1 MTREKALALTS
12 EMVHELAPEI
22 DLDAADRGAPLG
34 EEFDLDSF
42 SFLTLLQMIEDRA
55 GLDVPERDYAK
66 LSSFDALVDYLA
78 ARAG

>member
-1 MTREKALALTS
+1 MTRDEAQALAGEL
-12 EMVHELAPEI
+12 VHELAPEI
-22 DLDAADRGAPLG
+22 DLAAADRGAPLG

-78 ARAG
+78 AHVG